1 MPKVNLDRSAEELAD
16 TVVSHLREA
25 ISPSLVLPGGSS
37 PVALI
42 RALGQKGLSWSDI
55 TITTTDERC
64 VPENH
69 EHNNLGQVK
78 RLLEGAE
85 ARFVSLQDENTVFDS
100 TFTVTVMGMGED
112 GHFAS
117 LFPDDDW
124 EAKTGDIISA
134 KAPVE
139 PKDRLSLTLD
149 RLLQTEHLYLLVNSR
164 TKLELCE
171 AVMNGEK
178 SNLPIA
184 KLFQRSQDKL
194 QIYVLK

>member
-1 MPKVNLDRSAEELAD
+1 MPQVILDVSPDALAETIA
-16 TVVSHLREA
+16 SHLRETPQ
-25 ISPSLVLPGGSS
+25 SSLVLPGGSS
-37 PVALI
+37 PVKMI
-42 RALGQKGLSWSDI
+42 QELGKKTLPWSDI
-55 TITTTDERC
+55 TIMTTDERC

-69 EHNNLGQVK
+69 EYNNLRQVR
-78 RLLEGAE
+78 RLLGDVG
-85 ARFVSLQDENTVFDS
+85 ARFVSLQDENPAFDG

-124 EAKTGDIISA
+124 EGKAGDIISA

-149 RLLQTEHLYLLVNSR
+149 RLLQTEYLYLLVNSR

>member
-1 MPKVNLDRSAEELAD
+1 MPKVILDASAEELAE
-16 TVVSHLREA
+16 TIASHLRGA
-25 ISPSLVLPGGSS
+25 MRPSLVLPGGSS

-42 RALGQKGLSWSDI
+42 RALGKKTLSWSDI

-78 RLLEGAE
+78 RLLGNVE
-85 ARFVSLQDENTVFDS
+85 ARFVSLQDEKPAFDG
-100 TFTVTVMGMGED
+100 TFNVTVMGMGED

-124 EAKTGDIISA
+124 EGKTGDIISA
-134 KAPVE
+134 KAPFE

>member
-1 MPKVNLDRSAEELAD
+1 MPKVILDTSIEALAD
-16 TVVSHLREA
+16 IVASHLRE
-25 ISPSLVLPGGSS
+25 SKRPSLVLPGGSS
-37 PVALI
+37 PVVLI
-42 RALGQKGLSWSDI
+42 RALGQKTLPWSDL
-55 TITTTDERC
+55 TITTTDERR

-78 RLLEGAE
+78 RLLGNVE
-85 ARFVSLQDENTVFDS
+85 ARFVSLQDENPAFDG

-117 LFPDDDW
+117 LFPDDEW
-124 EAKTGDIISA
+124 EEKTGDILSA

-149 RLLQTEHLYLLVNSR
+149 RLLQTEHLYLLVNSG

>member
-1 MPKVNLDRSAEELAD
+1 MPKIILGVSADALAD
-16 TVVSHLREA
+16 AIASHLRTA
-25 ISPSLVLPGGSS
+25 RGPFLVLPGGSS
-37 PVALI
+37 PVEMIQALS
-42 RALGQKGLSWSDI
+42 RKTLLWSDI
-55 TITTTDERC
+55 KIMMTDERC

-69 EHNNLGQVK
+69 EYNNLGQAK
-78 RLLEGAE
+78 RLLGGVGAS
-85 ARFVSLQDENTVFDS
+85 FISLQDENLIFDGKFS
-100 TFTVTVMGMGED
+100 VTVLGMGED

-124 EAKTGDIISA
+124 EGKTGDIISA
-134 KAPVE
+134 KAPAE

-194 QIYVLK
+194 QIFVLK